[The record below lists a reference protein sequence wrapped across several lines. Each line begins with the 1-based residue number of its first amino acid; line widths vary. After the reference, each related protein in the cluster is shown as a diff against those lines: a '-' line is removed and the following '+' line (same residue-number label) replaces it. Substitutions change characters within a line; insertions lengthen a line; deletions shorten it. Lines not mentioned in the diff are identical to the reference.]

1 MRTAP
6 RRYLS
11 RASLVLLFTVD
22 LLALVALV
30 MDQLLAA
37 GAVATW
43 LLAAVLTAALMPVL
57 LRLVEHVFAAA
68 RAASDVR
75 IPGETFP

>member
-11 RASLVLLFTVD
+11 RASLVLLFAVD
-22 LLALVALV
+22 LLALAALV
-30 MDQLLAA
+30 IDQLLAA
-37 GAVATW
+37 GRVTSW
-43 LLAAVLTAALMPVL
+43 LLATVLTTALMPVL
-57 LRLVEHVFAAA
+57 LRLVDHVLAAA
-68 RAASDVR
+68 SAASDVR

>member
-11 RASLVLLFTVD
+11 RASLVLLFAVD

-30 MDQLLAA
+30 TDQLLAV
-37 GAVATW
+37 GRVTSW
-43 LLAAVLTAALMPVL
+43 LLAAVLTTALMPVL
-57 LRLVEHVFAAA
+57 LRLVDHVFVAA